1 MPLASAGGL
10 RFTNGHGSCVKD
22 SYSTSTDRR
31 YTEIACIVR
40 GATAT
45 TVIVGAATPGE
56 WNRLS
61 PTLKRAISSFDA
73 SA

>member
-1 MPLASAGGL
+1 VAAAGGL
-10 RFTNGHGSCVKD
+10 RFSDGRGSCVKD

-31 YTEIACIVR
+31 YTEIACIV
-40 GATAT
+40 GGGGAT
-45 TVIVGAATPGE
+45 TVIVPPTTPGQ

-61 PTLKRAISSFDA
+61 PTLERAVTSFDA

>member
-1 MPLASAGGL
+1 
-10 RFTNGHGSCVKD
+10 VKD

-40 GATAT
+40 GAAAT
-45 TVIVGAATPGE
+45 TVIVGAATPGQ

-61 PTLKRAISSFDA
+61 PTLTRAISSFDA
-73 SA
+73 TT